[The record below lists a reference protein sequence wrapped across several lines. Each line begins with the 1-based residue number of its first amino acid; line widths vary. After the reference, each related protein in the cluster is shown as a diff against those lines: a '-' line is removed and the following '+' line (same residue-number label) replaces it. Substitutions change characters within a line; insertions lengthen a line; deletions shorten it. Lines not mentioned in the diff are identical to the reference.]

1 MEVNKSVGQ
10 LFNVPQI
17 PGSST
22 EIASGRGRGSRLGVW
37 ACRRLRQTRIQR
49 LDEKRL
55 LRAWRVGLRTRAEER
70 MTHMQRPPTRG
81 SGRAGSSDPEVS
93 EAKFLHGFRVE

>member
-1 MEVNKSVGQ
+1 VWDSSLTFHKSREVLPKLRQVG
-10 LFNVPQI
+10 
-17 PGSST
+17 
-22 EIASGRGRGSRLGVW
+22 GRGSRLGVW